1 MKLAILDRIGTLNDE
16 GENSIVALKDW
27 KPQEGV
33 LDAVAQL
40 NRAGWQVT
48 LATNQPGIGRGSF
61 DVNELNAI
69 HLRMQREMAAVGARI
84 EAVFFCPHTPE
95 DACTC
100 RIPAP
105 GMLQQ
110 IAHRYGAEPHEVW
123 VIGQDPRHLQAG
135 QAMGTHVVGLRV
147 TPAAWPESLGQNV
160 PQYEGWKA
168 LADALA
174 PDAQLPVADAAA
186 D

>member
-1 MKLAILDRIGTLNDE
+1 MKLAILDRIGTLNAE

-27 KPQEGV
+27 MPQPGV

-61 DVNELNAI
+61 DVNELSSI

-84 EAVFFCPHTPE
+84 EAVFFCPHTPD

-100 RIPAP
+100 RLPAP

-110 IAHRYGAEPHEVW
+110 IAHRYGAETHEVW

-135 QAMGTHVVGLRV
+135 QAMGAHVVALRV
-147 TPAAWPESLGQNV
+147 TPTAEDPGLGQNV
-160 PQYEGWKA
+160 PQYDCWQA

-174 PDAQLPVADAAA
+174 PDAQQAASPAA